1 MLLYYN
7 ECMIL
12 ALISLL
18 IVVGLAIILMKSLKL
33 FFLASVFA
41 ILLITCGV
49 YIAKPIQHKQFA
61 IQVIDYLIKF
71 NTDGSITTTKQT
83 TTTQIQRDGQ

>member
-1 MLLYYN
+1 
-7 ECMIL
+7 MIL

-18 IVVGLAIILMKSLKL
+18 ILVVLAFVLMKSLKL
-33 FFLASVFA
+33 FFFA
-41 ILLITCGV
+41 AVVGILLVTAGV
-49 YIAKPIQHKQFA
+49 YIAKPVQHKQFA

-83 TTTQIQRDGQ
+83 TTTQIQKDGQ

>member
-1 MLLYYN
+1 
-7 ECMIL
+7 MIL

-18 IVVGLAIILMKSLKL
+18 IIVILTVIFMKSLKL
-33 FFLASVFA
+33 FFIGA
-41 ILLITCGV
+41 ILGIILITAGIYV
-49 YIAKPIQHKQFA
+49 TKPVQHKQFA

-83 TTTQIQRDGQ
+83 TTTQIQRNGQ

>member
-1 MLLYYN
+1 
-7 ECMIL
+7 MIL

-18 IVVGLAIILMKSLKL
+18 IVIVLAVVLMKSLKL
-33 FFLASVFA
+33 FFFAAVVA
-41 ILLITCGV
+41 ILLVTAGV
-49 YIAKPIQHKQFA
+49 YIAKPVQHKQFA

-83 TTTQIQRDGQ
+83 TTTQIQKDGQ

>member
-1 MLLYYN
+1 
-7 ECMIL
+7 MIL

-18 IVVGLAIILMKSLKL
+18 ILVVLAFVLMKSLKL
-33 FFLASVFA
+33 FFFA
-41 ILLITCGV
+41 AVLGIILVTAGV
-49 YIAKPIQHKQFA
+49 YFAKPVQHKQFA

-83 TTTQIQRDGQ
+83 TTTQIQKDGQ

>member
-1 MLLYYN
+1 MV
-7 ECMIL
+7 L

-18 IVVGLAIILMKSLKL
+18 ILVILAVIFMKSLKL
-33 FFLASVFA
+33 FLWAAIFA
-41 ILLITCGV
+41 VILVTAGV

-61 IQVIDYLIKF
+61 IQIIDYLIKF

-83 TTTQIQRDGQ
+83 TTTQIQKDGE